1 MPIYEFYCKRC
12 NTIYNF
18 FSKAVNTKKI
28 PLCPKCKKVKLA
40 RQMSVFAALSGS
52 EKAEEKHPLDGVDEK
67 KVEKELAKITAEA
80 EKIKDDDPRAAAQL
94 MRKFADKTG
103 VKMGDSFHE
112 ALRRIEQGEDPD
124 KVELEM
130 ADALMDE
137 GPVDEKLRGK
147 KKSGNKPNI
156 DETLYDL

>member
-18 FSKAVNTKKI
+18 LSKTANTSKI
-28 PLCPKCKKVKLA
+28 PLCPTCKKEKLI
-40 RQMSVFAALSGS
+40 RQMSVFAALSGG
-52 EKAEEKHPLDGVDEK
+52 EKPEEKHPLDGLDEK
-67 KVEKELAKITAEA
+67 KVEKELAKIAAEA

-94 MRKFADKTG
+94 MRRFTDKTG
-103 VKMGDSFHE
+103 IKMGDNFYE
-112 ALRRIEQGEDPD
+112 ALRRIEKGEDPD

-130 ADALMDE
+130 ADDLMSED
-137 GPVDEKLRGK
+137 PVDEKLSGK
-147 KKSGNKPNI
+147 KKSGHKPNI